1 MKMSEFNTKQ
11 IQKRIYQ
18 NKINKGFNTTDI
30 PEEFCLL
37 YGEVGEAFDAF
48 RKGKSNF
55 AEELADVAIFLLGI
69 AEIKNVDLGVEV
81 LRKMEIIEKRKY
93 RNENG
98 VMIKLYEQDNN

>member
-1 MKMSEFNTKQ
+1 MEFRN
-11 IQKRIYQ
+11 IQKEVYQ
-18 NKINKGFNTTDI
+18 NKLNKGFNVTNVDK
-30 PEEFCLL
+30 EFCLL

-69 AEIKNVDLGVEV
+69 AEIKNVDLGAEI

-98 VMIKLYEQDNN
+98 VMIKLYEQDNT

>member
-1 MKMSEFNTKQ
+1 MEFRN
-11 IQKRIYQ
+11 IQKEVYQ
-18 NKINKGFNTTDI
+18 NKLNKGFNVTNVDK
-30 PEEFCLL
+30 EFCLL

-55 AEELADVAIFLLGI
+55 AEELADGAIFLLGI
-69 AEIKNVDLGVEV
+69 AEIKNVDLGAEI

-98 VMIKLYEQDNN
+98 VMIKLYEQDNT